1 MSKKVIIHFLV
12 SDKFSG
18 AENIA
23 SMIVD
28 NLRDSFDIYY
38 CSPNNGVKQTL
49 INRGFKGKFIEIE
62 KADLKSCRKII
73 KDYKPDILH
82 AHDFKATFLC
92 ALLKPEN
99 TKLISHVHIDKPQQ
113 KRLTL
118 ESILYF
124 FTSYKVDK
132 IIFVSSKI
140 LPNMFFNKAYKKKS
154 MVIENVIDTK
164 KIIELSQTYTVEKK
178 YDLIFLGRLTEAKNP
193 LEFINIVKEV
203 SKIKSDIRAIMIGD
217 GGLKQ
222 DCISL
227 ISKLNLDDNIQ
238 MLNFMDNPYPY
249 LKASKTLI
257 MPSKWEGFGLV
268 AVEADIIGCKV
279 LISDKLCLDES
290 VIKNMIVCENI
301 NEFVYQILDNSELQN
316 NSLNKGNHYTDL
328 ITEIYGEF

>member
-28 NLRDSFDIYY
+28 SLNDEFDIYY
-38 CSPNNGVKQTL
+38 CSPDNGVKQTL
-49 INRGFKGKFIEIE
+49 INRGFKGKFIKIE
-62 KADLKSCRKII
+62 KANLKNIRKVL

-92 ALLKPEN
+92 ALLKPN
-99 TKLISHVHIDKPQQ
+99 DTKLISHIHIDKPQQ

-118 ESILYF
+118 ESFLYLLSSF
-124 FTSYKVDK
+124 RVNK

-154 MVIENVIDTK
+154 MALENVIDTK
-164 KIIELSQTYTVEKK
+164 KIIELSQAYTVEKK

-203 SKIKSDIRAIMIGD
+203 SKVRSDIQAIMIGD
-217 GGLKQ
+217 GYLKQ
-222 DCISL
+222 DCMSL

-268 AVEADIIGCKV
+268 AVEANIIGCKV
-279 LISDKLCLDES
+279 LISDQLCLNS
-290 VIKNMIVCENI
+290 NIMSKIFVCENT
-301 NEFVYQILDNSELQN
+301 NKFVYQILDNSELKN
-316 NSLNKGNHYTDL
+316 NSLNKENHYTDL
-328 ITEIYGEF
+328 ITEIYG